1 MAKCVSCT
9 ELNSLEEESRHPN
22 STTRS
27 TRIALQKRR
36 RQFKTTVDPNRF
48 CKLHGDK
55 DIPGTASPSGMFKD
69 GHVDL
74 PIPFSTKKYES
85 DALAKKIQ
93 TESGKNQ
100 PVLDNVVDAVRRPK
114 KKVKKVKDL

>member
-1 MAKCVSCT
+1 MAKCVICT
-9 ELNSLEEESRHPN
+9 ELNSQNEEARHPN

-36 RQFKTTVDPNRF
+36 RQFKTTVDSNRF

-93 TESGKNQ
+93 AESGKNE
-100 PVLDNVVDAVRRPK
+100 PIPDDVVALFRPK
-114 KKVKKVKDL
+114 KKVKKVKSL

>member
-1 MAKCVSCT
+1 MAKYVICT
-9 ELNSLEEESRHPN
+9 ELNSQNEEARHPN

-27 TRIALQKRR
+27 TRVALQKRR

-85 DALAKKIQ
+85 DAL
-93 TESGKNQ
+93 SGKNE
-100 PVLDNVVDAVRRPK
+100 PIPDDVVALFRPK
-114 KKVKKVKDL
+114 KKVKKVKSL